1 MEDNQAVS
9 VKKPM
14 SGFERIIKII
24 FSPTEVFE
32 SIERKPNFLLPMLIT
47 VAVTAL
53 VTFFTKD
60 MLAEYTK
67 QIMMNQGMSS
77 SQVESALEATKTLT
91 QVSLVLGIV
100 FSFLSPLIK
109 GAVSHLFSIMFGGEA
124 KIDASVSVVLNSYM
138 IVMLGT
144 LLALPI
150 VILTQNPVF
159 SFSAAVFLP
168 AADSAKP
175 LYTLLSTL
183 NVFTIWYLVVSI
195 IGFKKVHKYST
206 IKASLAVL
214 IPFGLMMLVSFA
226 GVIMGSLAG
235 A

>member
-1 MEDNQAVS
+1 MEDNQVVS
-9 VKKPM
+9 IKKPL
-14 SGFERIIKII
+14 SGFERLIKII
-24 FSPTEVFE
+24 YSPSEVFE
-32 SIERKPNFLLPMLIT
+32 SIERKPNFLLPMLVT
-47 VAVTAL
+47 VVVTAL

-67 QIMMNQGMSS
+67 QMMMSQGLSS
-77 SQVESALEATKTLT
+77 SQIESTLEATKTLT
-91 QVSLVLGIV
+91 QVTLVLGIV
-100 FSFLSPLIK
+100 FSFLSPVIK
-109 GAVSHLFSIMFGGEA
+109 GCVSHLFSIMFSGEA

-150 VILTQNPVF
+150 VIVTQNPVF
-159 SFSAAVFLP
+159 SYSAAVFLP
-168 AADSAKP
+168 AADSTKP
-175 LYTLLSTL
+175 LYTLLSSL
-183 NVFTIWYLVVSI
+183 NVFTIWYLIVSI

-214 IPFGLMMLVSFA
+214 IPFGLLMLMSFA
-226 GVIMGSLAG
+226 GVIMGSMAG